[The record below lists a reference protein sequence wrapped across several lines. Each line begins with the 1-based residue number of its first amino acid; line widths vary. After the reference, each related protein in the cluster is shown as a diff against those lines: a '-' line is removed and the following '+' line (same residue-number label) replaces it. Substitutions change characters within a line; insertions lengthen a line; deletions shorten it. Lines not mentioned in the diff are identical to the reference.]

1 MSATDCYIREDM
13 MHVTVGDDPI
23 PWGLMTG
30 GDARSASSYQQ
41 ANRTTPLG
49 AFFEPIEL
57 ARIRSDKTVAWIAKW
72 ASRTGHTVELRA
84 AHLNADGNPTGYGLI
99 FDGSIVAA
107 RFAAAKDLK
116 GLIGVVTPANYNANS
131 SNIAM
136 DRLTIQPT
144 AIRAL
149 GD

>member
-1 MSATDCYIREDM
+1 MGKPHRTDR
-13 MHVTVGDDPI
+13 
-23 PWGLMTG
+23 
-30 GDARSASSYQQ
+30 
-41 ANRTTPLG
+41 
-49 AFFEPIEL
+49 
-57 ARIRSDKTVAWIAKW
+57 
-72 ASRTGHTVELRA
+72 RA
-84 AHLNADGNPTGYGLI
+84 GYGLI